1 MSCSCST
8 SLRAWIATAGN
19 EADAGYC
26 ALVEAIVT
34 LVRCRTN
41 PGGRIML
48 EQRVGENLPDWIRDH
63 LQRYLAS
70 DGADGHYWDAS
81 PGGGEGMVPTLLLTT
96 RGRKSGRSMTIPL
109 IYGQAGDGYCVV
121 ASKGGAPAHPAWFLN
136 LEADP
141 QVHVQ
146 VEADRFLARAR
157 RATDAERGPLWQQMV
172 GIFGPYTDYQAR
184 TERTIPLVILEPER

>member
-1 MSCSCST
+1 M
-8 SLRAWIATAGN
+8 
-19 EADAGYC
+19 
-26 ALVEAIVT
+26 
-34 LVRCRTN
+34 
-41 PGGRIML
+41 

-81 PGGGEGMVPTLLLTT
+81 IGGGEGMVPTLLLTT
-96 RGRKSGRSMTIPL
+96 LGRKSGRSMTIPL
-109 IYGQAGDGYCVV
+109 IYGRAGDHYCVV

-146 VEADRFLARAR
+146 VAAEKFPARAR
-157 RATDAERGPLWQQMV
+157 LATDAERETLWEHMV
-172 GIFGPYTDYQAR
+172 GIYRPYTDYQAR
-184 TERTIPLVILEPER
+184 TERKIPLVILEPER